1 MVSSQAQVETQHLEG
16 HDSKA
21 GKRCREVVK
30 RLAADLGHSST
41 MTVERLVAE
50 L

>member
-16 HDSKA
+16 HDSRA
-21 GKRCREVVK
+21 GKRSREVVK
-30 RLAADLGHSST
+30 RLATDLGHCWPV
-41 MTVERLVAE
+41 TVKRLVAE